1 MTTTISRLYN
11 SQMEARMAVRDL
23 EAAGLKNGDISIMAS
38 NADNWYDAKTKTY
51 HDLDSKDDRAE
62 GAATGGGIGAAAGG
76 AAGLLAGLGLIA
88 IPGVGPVV
96 GTVTLSLVHLKRR
109 HVLFAGE
116 QTVGRREP
124 RRKIKGSGHIPG
136 SCLLRS

>member
-76 AAGLLAGLGLIA
+76 AAGLLPA
-88 IPGVGPVV
+88 
-96 GTVTLSLVHLKRR
+96 
-109 HVLFAGE
+109 
-116 QTVGRREP
+116 
-124 RRKIKGSGHIPG
+124 
-136 SCLLRS
+136 